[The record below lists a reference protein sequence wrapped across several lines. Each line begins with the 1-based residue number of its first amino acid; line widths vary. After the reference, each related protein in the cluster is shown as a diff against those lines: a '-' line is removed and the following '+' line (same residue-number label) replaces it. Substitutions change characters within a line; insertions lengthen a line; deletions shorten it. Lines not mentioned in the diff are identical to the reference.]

1 MDFGTPKRFLQK
13 HLMLWHDKLRHK
25 PCVEFSPDYEV
36 PIVLISI
43 DVALKKKAGIPS
55 LFKGPFEPLF
65 LLLLQSLQ
73 KILSSL
79 SLKVSLYKLC
89 HWVSGLSSWSSIQIL
104 KFDLQNVTC
113 AASQWLS
120 TARHQLPLAFVYT
133 TATRIIFKDFLKLL
147 TAGGKHYGSKQTLKV
162 LFLGSNIGMWLCM

>member
-1 MDFGTPKRFLQK
+1 MRRIFA
-13 HLMLWHDKLRHK
+13 
-25 PCVEFSPDYEV
+25 DYEV

-65 LLLLQSLQ
+65 LLLLQSFQ

-89 HWVSGLSSWSSIQIL
+89 HWVSGL
-104 KFDLQNVTC
+104 
-113 AASQWLS
+113 LS
-120 TARHQLPLAFVYT
+120 ARLVIYS
-133 TATRIIFKDFLKLL
+133 DFE
-147 TAGGKHYGSKQTLKV
+147 V
-162 LFLGSNIGMWLCM
+162 